1 MRIAEF
7 VRSRTG
13 NFTRDLSAV
22 FLFLFLFLMILGL
35 AMLLAVA
42 LHPTRLRTTLRPSC
56 RLIVALDL
64 FPSLPEGLDADL
76 VLYRACVATV
86 QATCPCAS

>member
-1 MRIAEF
+1 MRN
-7 VRSRTG
+7 RSRTG
-13 NFTRDLSAV
+13 NFSRELSAV
-22 FLFLFLFLMILGL
+22 SCGLMIGL
-35 AMLLAVA
+35 TMLLAVA

>member
-1 MRIAEF
+1 MRIRLFAHRKF
-7 VRSRTG
+7 HSRSVRRLYYI
-13 NFTRDLSAV
+13 F
-22 FLFLFLFLMILGL
+22 FLFFLLMLGL

-42 LHPTRLRTTLRPSC
+42 LHPTRLRTTLRSSS